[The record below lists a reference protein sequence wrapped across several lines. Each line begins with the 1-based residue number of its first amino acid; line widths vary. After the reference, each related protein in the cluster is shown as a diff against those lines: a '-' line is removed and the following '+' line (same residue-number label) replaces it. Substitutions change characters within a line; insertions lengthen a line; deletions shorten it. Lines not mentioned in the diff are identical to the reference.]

1 MRWFPILDELFSS
14 DTIVFMIIGVI
25 IAIIC
30 RIKMKDS
37 GKLRVCLAVSF
48 LIYVCCELLSNF
60 HTNYM
65 LELILL
71 FAGTIAIGS
80 VIGFLI
86 ASIVAKV
93 KQLGA
98 GNEKA

>member
-14 DTIVFMIIGVI
+14 DTVVLMIIGVV
-25 IAIIC
+25 IAVC
-30 RIKMKDS
+30 FGIKKKEP
-37 GKLRVCLAVSF
+37 GKLKIGLIVSA
-48 LIYVCCELLSNF
+48 LVYACCELLSNF

-86 ASIVAKV
+86 ALIA
-93 KQLGA
+93 A
-98 GNEKA
+98 GINR